1 MTDNAVLIRTGE
13 ALWGKRWQAE
23 MARALGVSRDTVQDW
38 RQGRT
43 RPRPGVYID
52 LLRLATERA
61 ADLDMVIT
69 ELVGRSLQRAGLSP
83 QLLLSRPDRLKRK
96 T

>member
-1 MTDNAVLIRTGE
+1 MMPGDATAPLIVRTGE

-43 RPRPGVYID
+43 QPRPGVYID

-61 ADLDMVIT
+61 ADLDMVIEEIKRT
-69 ELVGRSLQRAGLSP
+69 GSNRAG
-83 QLLLSRPDRLKRK
+83 
-96 T
+96 

>member
-61 ADLDMVIT
+61 ADLDMVIEEIKRT
-69 ELVGRSLQRAGLSP
+69 GSNRAG
-83 QLLLSRPDRLKRK
+83 
-96 T
+96 

>member
-1 MTDNAVLIRTGE
+1 MMPGDATAPLIVRTGE

-43 RPRPGVYID
+43 EPRPGVYID

-61 ADLDMVIT
+61 ADLDMVIEEIKRT
-69 ELVGRSLQRAGLSP
+69 GSNRAG
-83 QLLLSRPDRLKRK
+83 
-96 T
+96 